1 MSTEQTL
8 WHIHGESVDA
18 MAGDVTQLLL
28 EYAEGNG
35 ENLPGEAVKDPSD
48 EESIGRQ
55 AQPRDLLAHRPPLLN
70 ETKSSRCQ

>member
-8 WHIHGESVDA
+8 WHIHGELVEA
-18 MAGDVTQLLL
+18 MAGDVTQLVL

-35 ENLPGEAVKDPSD
+35 ESLPGEAVKERSD

-55 AQPRDLLAHRPPLLN
+55 AQPRDL
-70 ETKSSRCQ
+70 K